1 MKKQLLMTP
10 GPTPIPQEVYQAL
23 IQQVVHHRTEAF
35 TPYFKEAIA
44 LLKKFFKTDKRVYV
58 FSASGTGAMEAAV
71 VNAVAPGEKAIFA
84 ICGRFSERFFKIATA
99 YGVDAVKVEV
109 PWGEPFPPEL
119 LEKALKEHPDARA
132 VFTIFNETSTG
143 VYNDVKSYGEV
154 VSRTDAI
161 LVVDGVSGIGAM
173 PFYFDEWKVDIAVTG
188 AQKAMMMPPGL
199 AAVAVSDR
207 AFERACSVKSPK
219 FYWDFKLYEDAMNR
233 KNPETPF
240 TPPISMIYAMYAGL
254 KKLVEEEGLE
264 KAWERHARLGEATRE
279 AVKALGLELFP
290 KANFSN
296 SVTAVKVPEGVSDG
310 DLRRLLKDKS
320 VIVAGGQAHLKGKIF
335 RIGHLGYVVDL
346 DVLATIAA
354 LEASLAQLGYPVKL
368 GSGVSVAQK
377 VLYNLN

>member
-35 TPYFKEAIA
+35 TPYFREAID
-44 LLKKFFKTDKRVYV
+44 LLKKFFKTEKRVYV

-84 ICGRFSERFFKIATA
+84 VCGRFSERFYKIATA
-99 YGVDAVKVEV
+99 YGVDAVRVDV

-119 LEKALKEHPDARA
+119 LEKSLKEHPDAKA
-132 VFTIFNETSTG
+132 VFAIFNETSTG
-143 VYNDVKSYGEV
+143 VYNDVKSYGEI
-154 VSRTDAI
+154 VSKTDAL

-173 PFYFDEWKVDIAVTG
+173 PFYFDEWKIDIAVTG

-207 AFERACSVKSPK
+207 AFERSQKVNSPR

-264 KAWERHARLGEATRE
+264 NAWERHARLAEATRE

-290 KANFSN
+290 KANYSN
-296 SVTAVKVPEGVSDG
+296 SVTAVVLPEGVPDAE
-310 DLRRLLKDKS
+310 LRKLMKEKS
-320 VIVAGGQAHLKGKIF
+320 IIIAGGQAHLKGKII
-335 RIGHLGYVVDL
+335 RIGHLGYVVDT
-346 DVLATIAA
+346 DVLATVAA
-354 LEASLAQLGYPVKL
+354 LEVSLKQVGYQVELGR
-368 GSGVSVAQK
+368 GVVAAQK
-377 VLYNLN
+377 VLYSL